1 MIYLFYNVNEVNPMK
16 RFLSI
21 ILTAVIL
28 LSGLVFEASAETKI
42 LTKPTVFLSG
52 PDEYNIVFATF
63 DYAAAF
69 VEIKHG
75 GKTYVY
81 ADEYDGLI
89 RTDDYIHT
97 VRVPKS
103 MLDSAGGYT
112 IIAREVDSNKKGG
125 ISYLSELR
133 ENYTFYGDKG
143 KNDANISVF
152 SDLHLKPAE
161 YKRAEIAKNIMD
173 NKMGRPDLIV
183 LNGDITDALPNDMYF
198 AEALIEGAHIIS
210 QGQIPVIYVRG
221 NHEARGEFA
230 QFIDKYLSFTG
241 GNMYG
246 RVEFG
251 PASFIIGDCGEDKP
265 DYQVEYGGLVDFD
278 NYLASQLNW
287 LENMGGYD
295 NSKPYH
301 IALSHSPKFFD
312 RKYSSE
318 CFVALEKYQ
327 TDIQISGH
335 HHTAALFSGAKY
347 PIVIDGG
354 APSDNFKGGLLKLSG
369 DDIHFEAWDKD
380 LNSVFTH
387 DAKTVKKQL
396 SPKSENKKSEYV
408 QNEPLLPI
416 VTTSG
421 IASQK
426 GSNYSPTVTVPP
438 TVFDCGDM
446 YNIVYVAD
454 SGSNLTKAQ
463 AVVTAK
469 DGKVYTFTDHKSGNA
484 VSNAVHSIAVPKEI
498 LEGASYCIKTTY
510 LGAYGAYGENY
521 MYEATATDIGLTV
534 TSKSYTFSEFNEGES
549 VSVASFSK
557 CGGIEAAVNAKNT
570 LSIDPDVIVL
580 GGNMTDGLY
589 TQKDFVNN
597 ILIFANTLSG
607 GTKPVIFVRG
617 EGECYGDF
625 APYLSQ
631 ILRVS
636 ENGSH
641 NGMYFKTRY
650 GDVNIVVCD
659 TYREALS
666 NQYIEKQRAWL
677 ESLTFNGGKCTFF
690 VGSNTDALKKITEG
704 VYSSLGGCA
713 YIGDGESYGS
723 INIYDKN
730 TLSAHQ
736 NSVYG
741 TKDTVFEN
749 IDPKIDEGKLT
760 ENTLSTPN
768 FLTDEQKALE
778 VSPDYDEVVTE
789 KPTDL
794 PWHTIMIY
802 EWEERGLSTAPTGEF
817 KAKSMQC
824 TQFLM
829 LYYNLSGV
837 DFDKLGYTVDNKPI
851 NRQLCALKLAYKS
864 NLILYEPPIM
874 HTFSADEITQI
885 LKSRRDTPN
894 A

>member
-1 MIYLFYNVNEVNPMK
+1 MK
-16 RFLSI
+16 RFFCAL
-21 ILTAVIL
+21 LATVIL
-28 LSGLVFEASAETKI
+28 ISGLTFTASAETTL

-69 VEIKHG
+69 VEIKYG

-103 MLDSAGGYT
+103 MLDSAGSYT
-112 IIAREVDSNKKGG
+112 IIAREVESNTKGG
-125 ISYLSELR
+125 ISYENEMR

-143 KNDANISVF
+143 KSDIDIAFF

-161 YKRAEIAKNIMD
+161 FERAEMARDIMD
-173 NKMGRPDLIV
+173 KKMSRPDLIV
-183 LNGDITDALPNDMYF
+183 LNGDITDALPNDTYF
-198 AEALIEGAHIIS
+198 AEALLEGAHIIS
-210 QGQIPVIYVRG
+210 QGQIPVIYTRG

-251 PASFIIGDCGEDKP
+251 PASFIVGDCGEDKP

-278 NYLASQLNW
+278 NYLAKQLNW

-295 NSKPYH
+295 SSKPYH

-312 RKYSSE
+312 RKFSAE
-318 CFVALEKYQ
+318 CFEILKGYS
-327 TDIQISGH
+327 TDIQVSGH
-335 HHTAALFSGAKY
+335 YHTAALYDSTDF
-347 PIVIDGG
+347 PIVVDGG
-354 APSDNFKGGLLKLSG
+354 ILPNGYRGGLLTLSG
-369 DDIHFEAWDKD
+369 DDIHFEVWDNELK
-380 LNSVFTH
+380 SVFTH
-387 DAKTVKKQL
+387 SAKTVQKTVTPKAQSKQ
-396 SPKSENKKSEYV
+396 NEYA

-416 VTTSG
+416 VATSG
-421 IASQK
+421 IAAAK
-426 GSNYSPTVTVPP
+426 GSDYSPTVTVPP

-446 YNIVYVAD
+446 YNIVYAAD
-454 SGSNLTKAQ
+454 AGSNLTKAQ

-469 DGKVYTFTDHKSGNA
+469 DGKVYTFTDNKSGNA

-521 MYEATATDIGLTV
+521 TYEATATDIGLTV
-534 TSKSYTFSEFNEGES
+534 TSKSYDFAEFSEGDDI
-549 VSVASFSK
+549 SVASFSQG
-557 CGGIEAAVNAKNT
+557 GGIEAAVAAKNT
-570 LSIDPDVIVL
+570 LPTEPDVIVL
-580 GGNMTDGLY
+580 GGNMTEGLY

-597 ILIFANTLSG
+597 ILVFANTVSC

-631 ILRVS
+631 LLRVTQ
-636 ENGSH
+636 NGSH
-641 NGMYFKTRY
+641 NGMYFSTRY

-659 TYREALS
+659 TYREGLS
-666 NQYIEKQRAWL
+666 NQYIEKQTAWL
-677 ESLTFNGGKCTFF
+677 ESLNLHGGECTFF
-690 VGSNTDALKKITEG
+690 AGADTDTLKTVTEG
-704 VYSSLGGCA
+704 IYNSLGGCA
-713 YIGDGESYGS
+713 YIGDGGSYGTV
-723 INIYDKN
+723 N
-730 TLSAHQ
+730 TYSQKTLTEQ
-736 NSVYG
+736 KNSVYG
-741 TKDTVFEN
+741 TKNIYVDTVE
-749 IDPKIDEGKLT
+749 PKIDGGRLT
-760 ENTLSTPN
+760 ESTLTTPDY
-768 FLTDEQKALE
+768 LTDEERALE
-778 VSPDYDEVVTE
+778 ISPDYEEVVVE

-794 PWHTIMIY
+794 AWHTIMIY
-802 EWEERGLSTAPTGEF
+802 EWQERGLSTAPTGEF
-817 KAKSMQC
+817 KAKSMLC
-824 TQFLM
+824 TQFLL

-837 DFDKLGYTVDNKPI
+837 DFDLLGYTVDGQPV
-851 NRQLCALKLAYKS
+851 NRQLTALKLAYRS
-864 NLILYEPPIM
+864 SLIMYEPPIM
-874 HTFSADEITQI
+874 HTFTADEITQI
-885 LKSRRDTPN
+885 LNSKGQ
-894 A
+894 

>member
-1 MIYLFYNVNEVNPMK
+1 MK
-16 RFLSI
+16 KFLSI
-21 ILTAVIL
+21 ILSIVIL
-28 LSGLVFEASAETKI
+28 LSGLAFEAAAETKI

-52 PDEYNIVFATF
+52 PDEYNIVFATV

-69 VEIKHG
+69 VEIKYE

-112 IIAREVDSNKKGG
+112 IIAREVENNAKGG
-125 ISYLSELR
+125 ISYSSELR
-133 ENYTFYGDKG
+133 ENYTFYGDTA
-143 KNDANISVF
+143 KNSANISVF

-161 YKRAEIAKNIMD
+161 FERANMARDIMD
-173 NKMGRPDLIV
+173 KKMGRPDLIV

-198 AEALIEGAHIIS
+198 AEALLDGAYIIA

-230 QFIDKYLSFTG
+230 QFIDKYLAFAG

-251 PASFIIGDCGEDKP
+251 PVSFIVGDCGEDKP

-278 NYLASQLNW
+278 NYLASQLTW

-295 NSKPYH
+295 SSKQYH
-301 IALSHSPKFFD
+301 IALSHSPRFFD

-318 CFVALEKYQ
+318 CFATLEKYQ

-335 HHTAALFSGAKY
+335 SHTAALFSGAKY

-354 APSDNFKGGLLKLSG
+354 IMSNGFRGGLLTLSG
-369 DDIHFEAWDKD
+369 DDIHFEVWDNTLK
-380 LNSVFTH
+380 SVFTH
-387 DAKTVKKQL
+387 KAKTLQKTITPSNQTKKT
-396 SPKSENKKSEYV
+396 EYIE
-408 QNEPLLPI
+408 NEPLLPI
-416 VTTSG
+416 LSG
-421 IASQK
+421 TGIDTK

-446 YNIVYVAD
+446 YNIVYTAD
-454 SGSNLTKAQ
+454 AGSNLTKAQ

-521 MYEATATDIGLTV
+521 TYEATSTDIGLTV
-534 TSKSYTFSEFNEGES
+534 TSKSYTFAEFNEGES
-549 VSVASFSK
+549 VTVASFSK
-557 CGGIEAAVNAKNT
+557 GGGIEAAVAAKNT
-570 LSIDPDVIVL
+570 LTANPDVIVL
-580 GGNMTDGLY
+580 SGNMTDGLY
-589 TQKDFVNN
+589 TQKDFIDN
-597 ILIFANTLSG
+597 ILVFANTLSG

-631 ILRVS
+631 ILRIT
-636 ENGSH
+636 ENGNH

-659 TYREALS
+659 TYRKGLS

-677 ESLTFNGGKCTFF
+677 ESLKLDGGECTFF
-690 VGSNTDALKKITEG
+690 VGSDTDTLNKITVG
-704 VYSSLGGCA
+704 VYDTLGGCV
-713 YIGDGESYGS
+713 YIGEGDSYGT
-723 INIYDKN
+723 INKYENK
-730 TLSAHQ
+730 TLLEQ
-736 NSVYG
+736 KNSVYG
-741 TKDTVFEN
+741 TKNVYLES
-749 IDPKIDEGKLT
+749 IEPKINEDKLT
-760 ENTLSTPN
+760 ESTLATPN
-768 FLTDEQKALE
+768 FLTDEQRALA
-778 VSPDYDEVVTE
+778 VSPDYDEVVVE

-794 PWHTIMIY
+794 KWHTIMIY
-802 EWEERGLSTAPTGEF
+802 EWLERGLSTSPTGEF
-817 KAKSMQC
+817 KAKFMRS

-829 LYYNLSGV
+829 LYYNLSGI
-837 DFDKLGYTVDNKPI
+837 DFDRLCYTVDGQPI
-851 NRQLCALKLAYKS
+851 SRELTALKLAYKS